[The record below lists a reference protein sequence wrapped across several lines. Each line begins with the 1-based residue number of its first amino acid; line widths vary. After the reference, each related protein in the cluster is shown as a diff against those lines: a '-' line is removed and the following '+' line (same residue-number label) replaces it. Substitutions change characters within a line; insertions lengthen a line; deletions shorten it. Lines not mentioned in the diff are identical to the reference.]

1 MTDQRQFDLQW
12 SESLG
17 SRQDL
22 AVKVSLVQVN
32 ALGAA
37 FVHVNH
43 LGVIEAKHPENGGVE
58 VVDMQ
63 LVLHRE

>member
-17 SRQDL
+17 SRQNL

-37 FVHVNH
+37 FVHVDH
-43 LGVIEAKHPENGGVE
+43 LGVIEAKQSEDGGMDVMN
-58 VVDMQ
+58 VQFVF
-63 LVLHRE
+63 HRE